1 MENTELITTKDKF
14 EISKLPENA
23 EEQLNGIELVYPQL
37 KIPAGGNTFWEVD
50 DDPVKELFGVIVYHK
65 PVHVYFESEYDG
77 SAIPPRCSSTDGI
90 NGKWAIEVDP
100 EFFDEGKAPEKAASV
115 DGIPVDEY
123 EIHDCAT
130 CPYNVFG
137 SAKNGGK
144 ACKEKHQLYILT
156 SGGLVPY
163 SLLLP
168 VSSVG
173 VLNAYATKLYS
184 KGRFLNN
191 VITSFTLEKATN
203 KTNIVYSKLVLK
215 AVRDLTPDERD
226 AIAKITESVKANG

>member
-1 MENTELITTKDKF
+1 MESTELVTKNNNF
-14 EISKLPENA
+14 EISKMPENA
-23 EEQLNGIELVYPQL
+23 SEQLNGIELVYPQL

-50 DDPVKELFGVIVYHK
+50 EEPVKELLGVIVYHK
-65 PVHVYFESEYDG
+65 PIHVYFESEFDG
-77 SAIPPRCSSTDGI
+77 SAIPPRCSSIDGVS
-90 NGKWAIEVDP
+90 GKWTLDVGP
-100 EFFDEGKAPEKAASV
+100 NFFEDGADAAENAPA
-115 DGIPVDEY
+115 DDY
-123 EIHDCAT
+123 EIRDCAA

-184 KGRFLNN
+184 KGRFLNG
-191 VITSFTLEKATN
+191 VITAFTLEKATN

-215 AVRDLTPDERD
+215 AVRDLTPEESE

>member
-1 MENTELITTKDKF
+1 MENTELITKDKF
-14 EISKLPENA
+14 EISQMPEHA
-23 EEQLNGIELVYPQL
+23 SEQLNGIELVYPQL

-50 DDPVKELFGVIVYHK
+50 EEPVKELLGVIVYHK

-77 SAIPPRCSSTDGI
+77 SAIPPKCSSIDGI
-90 NGKWAIEVDP
+90 SGKWMLDIDP
-100 EFFDEGKAPEKAASV
+100 NFFNEDTEKAEKT
-115 DGIPVDEY
+115 DNTTTDDF

-184 KGRFLNN
+184 KGRFLNG
-191 VITSFTLEKATN
+191 VITAFTLEKATN

-215 AVRDLTPDERD
+215 AVRDLTSEESE